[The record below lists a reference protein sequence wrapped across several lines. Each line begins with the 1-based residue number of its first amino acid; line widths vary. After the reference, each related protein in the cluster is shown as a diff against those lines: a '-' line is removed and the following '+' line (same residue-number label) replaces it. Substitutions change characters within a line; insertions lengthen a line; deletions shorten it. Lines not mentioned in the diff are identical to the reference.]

1 MVNSAWPLT
10 CPGTLTRLQTLA
22 GLSVL
27 PGSWAKTLQIF
38 WQRYSIPGTLAAS
51 KALLTACKRAQRK
64 LSVQNRHS
72 WGVAGQA
79 VCQSLGMRQCFGKLT
94 CNQQLAAT
102 CPKVIELQGHRHI
115 FMPPWLFLSASQ
127 RQLPSLLMVWS
138 QPLFSPSFI
147 PAPHGRCQAVPVRA
161 GCAVSCLA
169 GECPK
174 PCKLLFEKSFFLKP
188 IVQGCK
194 AANPTEISFNGLMIL
209 YSTDYKEWL

>member
-1 MVNSAWPLT
+1 MCCQAAE
-10 CPGTLTRLQTLA
+10 Q
-22 GLSVL
+22 
-27 PGSWAKTLQIF
+27 KTLQIF
-38 WQRYSIPGTLAAS
+38 WQCYSIPGTLAAS

-102 CPKVIELQGHRHI
+102 CPKVTEVQGHRHV
-115 FMPPWLFLSASQ
+115 FMPSWLLLSASQ
-127 RQLPSLLMVWS
+127 RQLPSLLMVWN
-138 QPLFSPSFI
+138 QPLLSPSFI

-194 AANPTEISFNGLMIL
+194 AANPTEISLNGLMIL